1 MMNNP
6 RVSVLMAAYNAMPYL
21 PAAVQSI
28 LDQTLTD
35 FQFVIVDDG
44 STDGSAAYFDTL
56 KDPRIHL
63 IRQANA
69 GLSAALN
76 TGVEACTAPYIARMD
91 ADDISLPHRLAE
103 QADYLDNRP
112 SVGCVGSQVC
122 PFGDRRVG
130 AALHLPTTH
139 DQIAMALLEGRHG
152 IVHPSAMLRAE
163 PLRKIGGYWPMRV
176 VAEDYDMFLRLSEVT
191 RLAATDTVLYHM
203 RFHMGSLNGRGMK
216 KMRRSVDY
224 ARDRTIRRRAGR
236 PEMSFEEFVAVR
248 QRAPWWRRAAE
259 AIDAHSRAQYRA
271 SVSEQCGG
279 RPLLGYARL
288 AWAAALAPELTVR
301 RVLRMAF
308 PPHAGAS
315 ATAEHGLSPAM
326 EATP

>member
-1 MMNNP
+1 MTPP

-56 KDPRIHL
+56 TDPRIHL

-76 TGVEACTAPYIARMD
+76 TGIEACTAPYIARMD

-103 QADYLDNRP
+103 QADYLDRRP

-122 PFGDRRVG
+122 PFGEHRVG
-130 AALHLPTTH
+130 APLHMPTTH
-139 DQIAMALLEGRHG
+139 DQISSALLEGRHG
-152 IVHPSAMLRAE
+152 IVHPSAMMRAE
-163 PLRKIGGYWPMRV
+163 PLRRIGGYWPMRV

-191 RLAATDTVLYHM
+191 KLAATDSVLYHM

-224 ARDRTIRRRAGR
+224 ARDRTVRRRAGKQ
-236 PEMSFEEFVAVR
+236 EISFDEFVAMR
-248 QRAPWWRRAAE
+248 ERAPLWRRAAE

-271 SVSEQCGG
+271 SVSELCGG
-279 RPLLGYARL
+279 RPLVGYARL

-308 PPHAGAS
+308 PPRSGP
-315 ATAEHGLSPAM
+315 ATTPEPTLPTAM